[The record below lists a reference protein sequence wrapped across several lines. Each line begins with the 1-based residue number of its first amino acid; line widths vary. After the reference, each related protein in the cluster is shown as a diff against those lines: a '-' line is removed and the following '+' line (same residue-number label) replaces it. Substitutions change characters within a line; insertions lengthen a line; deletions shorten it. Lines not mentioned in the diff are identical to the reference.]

1 MNKNKATKEF
11 TLAPISRVLSVM
23 DEEISDV
30 LILHYKKKMS
40 PFQLSQIFS
49 MNEFEVSEIISN
61 FASQFTKTDNLMNVV
76 NSLQKMKRSRKKANS
91 EANASVVSPKDLEIS
106 DLKRRLKES
115 EIKAEAYLEMIKVA
129 EQIFKIPIRKKY
141 GAK

>member
-1 MNKNKATKEF
+1 M
-11 TLAPISRVLSVM
+11 R
-23 DEEISDV
+23 
-30 LILHYKKKMS
+30 
-40 PFQLSQIFS
+40 PFQLAQIFS
-49 MNEFEVSEIISN
+49 MNELEVSEIISN